1 MVINAYVFRNRY
13 IESSVVFFP
22 HKVPV
27 GKIAKQT
34 MHVNLRP
41 FYGKKL
47 LARDCVIYQ
56 VCCIGIDQW
65 SKWIF
70 TKTCLGKSPG
80 SS

>member
-1 MVINAYVFRNRY
+1 MPDVFINCY
-13 IESSVVFFP
+13 IDSFVLFFS
-22 HKVPV
+22 HKVLV
-27 GKIAKQT
+27 GKIASYPAKQT
-34 MHVNLRP
+34 MHVNLRS

-56 VCCIGIDQW
+56 VHVGTDQW

-70 TKTCLGKSPG
+70 TKKCLGKSPG